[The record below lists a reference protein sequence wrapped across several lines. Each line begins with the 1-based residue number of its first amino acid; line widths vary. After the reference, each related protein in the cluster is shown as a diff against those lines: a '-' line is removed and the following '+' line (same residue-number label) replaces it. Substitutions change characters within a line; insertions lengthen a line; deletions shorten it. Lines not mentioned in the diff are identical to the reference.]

1 MQKMISFEKMYEY
14 ETGFNLTA
22 DSERFG
28 KFLTHYE
35 MYKRILE
42 VPGEIVECGV
52 FRGTSLTRF
61 AAFREMLETGD
72 SRKIIGFDN
81 FNSDYPDTSWD
92 EDQAQREKWMATAGS
107 DSITTDQLEYVFNT
121 HNYKNYE
128 FIAGDITKTLPE
140 YVDKNPQLKIA
151 LLNIDIDFVESTYCS
166 LDNLFDK
173 VVPGGI
179 ILFDNYGAFHGD
191 TKGTDMFFE
200 SRDIKPTLKRF
211 SFNSRPS
218 YYVKD

>member
-1 MQKMISFEKMYEY
+1 MINFDRMYEY

-22 DSERFG
+22 NTERFG
-28 KFLTHYE
+28 KLLTHYE
-35 MYKRILE
+35 AYKKVLE

-61 AAFREMLETGD
+61 ATFREMLETGD

-81 FNSDYPDTSWD
+81 FNSDYPDTNWK
-92 EDQAQREKWMATAGS
+92 EDQDQRQRWMQTAGS
-107 DSITTDQLEYVFNT
+107 DSITVNQLEHIFKI
-121 HNYKNYE
+121 HNFTNYD
-128 FIAGDITKTLPE
+128 FIAGDITKTLPA
-140 YVDKNPQLKIA
+140 YVNRNPQLKIA

-166 LDNLFDK
+166 LEYLYDR

-200 SRDIKPTLKRF
+200 SINIKPKLKRF
-211 SFNSRPS
+211 SFNSRPL
-218 YYVKD
+218 YLVKD